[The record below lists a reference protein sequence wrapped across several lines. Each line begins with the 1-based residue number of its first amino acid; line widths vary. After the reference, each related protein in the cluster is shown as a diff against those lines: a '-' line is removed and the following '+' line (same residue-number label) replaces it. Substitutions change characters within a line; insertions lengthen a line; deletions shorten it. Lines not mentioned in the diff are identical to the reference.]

1 MQSILKK
8 REEYKLYKNKLFIIG
23 VVIVLIAI
31 MFYAV
36 NNIEWFQRILGEM

>member
-1 MQSILKK
+1 MKK
-8 REEYKLYKNKLFIIG
+8 GDNEKKSLYKNKLFVIAVGI
-23 VVIVLIAI
+23 VVFAI